1 MPMNVLLKSKV
12 ITIIAILNRIIVMI
26 LWLIA
31 MKVNWISMSYE
42 YIVFFCVIA
51 LDHILLRNGLRN
63 CTTIK
68 KILNVIGIII
78 INIILNYVFSFLA
91 PQKIGLEIVYDTYII
106 SQALIILAFIYFLS
120 DMCFKIK
127 TNLKNIDK

>member
-1 MPMNVLLKSKV
+1 MNVLLKSKV